1 MTTFINLV
9 KDKFSSFSASY
20 INAIIAI
27 IDIILLTALFFFVY
41 RFIRKRRAFSIL
53 IGVLAVVIIK
63 EIAYVLRLAALY
75 SFLNAFCAYGM
86 IMIAIIF
93 QEDIRAVLEKIGV
106 IFIRTAKIITGKL
119 RAQSGMEETEAILKA
134 VMRLSASKTGA
145 LLVLENNTGI
155 DDICQSG
162 IKINASIS
170 HELICNLFFPL
181 APLHD
186 GAIIISG
193 KRINSAGCFLP
204 NYSDPELNSSFGS
217 RHRAAIGMSRSSDAG
232 VIVVSEED
240 GKISY
245 AFAGELFRGID
256 ENTLRTILEKYYGL
270 SGKKRKVGS
279 MQ

>member
-1 MTTFINLV
+1 M
-9 KDKFSSFSASY
+9 
-20 INAIIAI
+20 
-27 IDIILLTALFFFVY
+27 
-41 RFIRKRRAFSIL
+41 R
-53 IGVLAVVIIK
+53 IK
-63 EIAYVLRLAALY
+63 EISDAFIAFAKMGAEDMLVEQNDTIKGVRKHRLE
-75 SFLNAFCAYGM
+75 SR
-86 IMIAIIF
+86 
-93 QEDIRAVLEKIGV
+93 EIRIY
-106 IFIRTAKIITGKL
+106 
-119 RAQSGMEETEAILKA
+119 ILK
-134 VMRLSASKTGA
+134 K
-145 LLVLENNTGI
+145 
-155 DDICQSG
+155 
-162 IKINASIS
+162 
-170 HELICNLFFPL
+170 F
-181 APLHD
+181 
-186 GAIIISG
+186 ISG